1 MSRTVRRLPVRRLPA
16 RRPTAGRAPGV
27 PLAAPLRALTPL
39 GRGVLLTGIV
49 AAVLAARFHWQEFTQ
64 LAAVAF
70 GLLVLA
76 VLWQV
81 LPGAPAGVLRL
92 RQQRTVEGAAPAGA
106 ILEVH
111 TGATPMLSPR
121 VVVPVGART
130 VHLRLPFLGP
140 YSFLSE
146 DVELPGMPRGVH
158 AVGPVTYEKTDP
170 VGLLSRRIE
179 AGGSL
184 DLFVAPQVIDLPV
197 FAGGLTND
205 LDGATSQQ
213 LSMSDL
219 AFHALRE
226 YVPGDDLR
234 HVHWRSSAKAG
245 QLLVRQ
251 YHESRRGHVT
261 VLLDAALSS
270 YTRARDFELATSL
283 ATSIALRAVR
293 DDFDTYLRC
302 GPHVAHGRDAVA
314 VTDAACRFVAVHE
327 DGHLADASAAA
338 DAITGT
344 GLVVQVTGA
353 ARDLVSLDSAAALF
367 GRGTDWIVV
376 RADSRAEAGVRDSG
390 LLRELSVP
398 ELSRLPGLMARG
410 MR

>member
-1 MSRTVRRLPVRRLPA
+1 MSEPVRHLAGLGARLARPA
-16 RRPTAGRAPGV
+16 GV
-27 PLAAPLRALTPL
+27 LRMLTPL
-39 GRGVLLTGIV
+39 GRGVVVIGIV
-49 AAVLAARFHWQEFTQ
+49 AAVLAVRLNWQEFAQ

-70 GLLVLA
+70 GLLA
-76 VLWQV
+76 VAVVWQV
-81 LPGAPAGVLRL
+81 LPGAPVGVLTL
-92 RQQRTVEGAAPAGA
+92 RQQRTVEGAPPPGA
-106 ILEVH
+106 VLEVH
-111 TGATPMLSPR
+111 SGATPMLSPR
-121 VVVPVGART
+121 VVVPVGGRS
-130 VHLRLPFLGP
+130 VQLRLPFLGP
-140 YSFLSE
+140 FSFLRE
-146 DVELPGMPRGVH
+146 DVELPALSRGAH

-170 VGLLSRRIE
+170 VGLVRRRIE
-179 AGGSL
+179 SGSAL
-184 DLFVAPQVIDLPV
+184 ELLVAPQVTDLPV

-261 VLLDAALSS
+261 VLLDPALAS
-270 YTRARDFELATSL
+270 YARPRDFELATSL
-283 ATSIALRAVR
+283 ATSVALRAVR

-302 GPHVAHGRDAVA
+302 GPHLAHGRDAVA
-314 VTDAACRFVAVHE
+314 MTDAACRFAAVEHH
-327 DGHLADASAAA
+327 DHLADAAAAA
-338 DAITGT
+338 DSITGT
-344 GLVVQVTGA
+344 GLVVQVTGSE
-353 ARDLVSLDSAAALF
+353 RELVSLDAAASLF
-367 GRGTDWIVV
+367 GRGIDWIVV
-376 RADSRAEAGVRDSG
+376 RADSRGEAGVRDSG

-398 ELSRLPGLMARG
+398 ELSRLPDLMARG

>member
-1 MSRTVRRLPVRRLPA
+1 M
-16 RRPTAGRAPGV
+16 
-27 PLAAPLRALTPL
+27 LTSL
-39 GRGVLLTGIV
+39 GRGVLVVGIV

-70 GLLVLA
+70 GLLALA
-76 VLWQV
+76 VVWQV

-92 RQQRTVEGAAPAGA
+92 RQQRTVEGAAPRGA
-106 ILEVH
+106 VLEVH

-121 VVVPVGART
+121 VVVPVGGRS

-140 YSFLSE
+140 FSFLSE
-146 DVELPGMPRGVH
+146 DVELPPVPRGVH

-170 VGLLSRRIE
+170 VGLVSRRIE
-179 AGGSL
+179 TGSAL
-184 DLFVAPQVIDLPV
+184 ELLVAPRVSDLPV
-197 FAGGLTND
+197 FAGGMTND

-270 YTRARDFELATSL
+270 YPRPADFELATSL

-302 GPHVAHGRDAVA
+302 GPHLAHGRDAVA
-314 VTDAACRFVAVHE
+314 MTDAACRFAPAVT
-327 DGHLADASAAA
+327 DDHLADASAAA
-338 DAITGT
+338 DSITGT

-353 ARDLVSLDSAAALF
+353 GRELVSLDAAAALF

-376 RADSRAEAGVRDSG
+376 RADSRAEPGVRDSG
-390 LLRELSVP
+390 LLRELTVP
-398 ELSRLPGLMARG
+398 DLARLPDLMARG